1 LTTLFPEAGSAMRL
15 FLGVEG
21 CTLMMSRFDHVL
33 FHFSQIPFLAV
44 MTTFKYRAYQAAR
57 RASLQKPQTVVP
69 GSRAQMNN
77 LYRSSSW
84 QRLF

>member
-1 LTTLFPEAGSAMRL
+1 MVLSTRSGRAGKPGAAGLTVRGAGCGL
-15 FLGVEG
+15 
-21 CTLMMSRFDHVL
+21 DHVL

-44 MTTFKYRAYQAAR
+44 MRTLGYRAYQAAR

-69 GSRAQMNN
+69 GNRAQMNN